1 MSPLKG
7 TLNIQSKFTSPAFVL
22 LLCGCEGLLKKKAT
36 FITKTKQMI
45 FFNPVMAQYS
55 PIQRL
60 QANMERDR
68 KDQAEKHTEKTDK

>member
-1 MSPLKG
+1 
-7 TLNIQSKFTSPAFVL
+7 
-22 LLCGCEGLLKKKAT
+22 
-36 FITKTKQMI
+36 MI